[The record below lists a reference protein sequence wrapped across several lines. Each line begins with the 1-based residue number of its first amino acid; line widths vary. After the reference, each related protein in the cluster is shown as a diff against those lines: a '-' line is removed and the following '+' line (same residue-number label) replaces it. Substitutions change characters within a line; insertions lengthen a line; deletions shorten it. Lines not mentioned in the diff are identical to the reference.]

1 MSATPVSVSAAI
13 SQSAQA
19 QLLQQAV
26 CDAMR
31 QASARLDAAERQAEP
46 FEMSQALTQVARCY
60 RAMQLLPSAEASLVL
75 AQRWCRLTGSTDALV
90 DLTCELSEAAVAL
103 AQQQERQEP
112 GTGHA
117 ALERARDGAFEVSTL
132 AGRVAD
138 PGWEAQ
144 VLLRASD
151 VLNHCGDRDDAAQLQ
166 TRALRLMSGSLA
178 AGGADPALLPT
189 LGRLADG

>member
-1 MSATPVSVSAAI
+1 MSAAPVSTPS
-13 SQSAQA
+13 SSGAQA
-19 QLLQQAV
+19 QQLQQAIR
-26 CDAMR
+26 DAMR
-31 QASARLDAAERQAEP
+31 QASARLDVAAERADP
-46 FEMSQALTQVARCY
+46 FEMTQALTQVARCY
-60 RAMQLLPSAEASLVL
+60 RAMQLLPSAEASLLL
-75 AQRWCRLTGSTDALV
+75 ALRWCRLSGSTDAVV

-103 AQQQERQEP
+103 AQQQERLEP
-112 GTGHA
+112 GSGYA
-117 ALERARDGAFEVSTL
+117 ALDRARDCAFEVATL

-151 VLNHCGDRDDAAQLQ
+151 VLNRCGDRDDAAQLQ

-178 AGGADPALLPT
+178 AGGADPALLPS